1 MQKKAPQQINVTEPI
16 HSANYNTSNYPVE
29 RTLYDTLKARFLAG
43 NKVSAIDY
51 HESVRAEVLGAIKT
65 LQDELPI
72 SVGWRTIRQSYLSE
86 TRTRARSYHIPE
98 SFLRDGGAL

>member
-1 MQKKAPQQINVTEPI
+1 MQKKAQQQVNVTEPS
-16 HSANYNTSNYPVE
+16 HSLNYNTSNNSI
-29 RTLYDTLKARFLAG
+29 YDKLKARFLAG
-43 NKVSAIDY
+43 NTVCAIDY
-51 HESVRAEVLGAIKT
+51 HESVRADVLGAIKT

-98 SFLRDGGAL
+98 AFLRDGGAL